1 MMPRGHPTMN
11 SPRVRSEPTR
21 AVPVVFAL
29 IFNLVM
35 GPLAPV
41 ALSVL
46 GPQNALAYVGS
57 TSFELDGNIDHTG
70 SGHDWDQV
78 YADAQNGTNT
88 SGADSIHFITDAVNT
103 TADDI
108 FKGGGS
114 KDQQTVQGGPWLWSA
129 QKPQPKDDIT
139 HAFAAAYTIGGH
151 TIAYF
156 GLDKY
161 EVDGD
166 NQVGFWFFKDQVAKT
181 DIASNGGFKFSG
193 EHAVGDILVLADYT
207 NGGSVPNFKVYQW
220 VGSGGSNGSLDLVAS
235 GGQCDSSNQ

>member
-57 TSFELDGNIDHTG
+57 TSFELDGNIDHTA

-78 YADAQNGTNT
+78 HAGT
-88 SGADSIHFITDAVNT
+88 SGADNTQFITDAVNT

-114 KDQQTVQGGPWLWSA
+114 KDQQPIQNGPWLWSA

-139 HAFAAAYTIGGH
+139 HAFAAAYTIG
-151 TIAYF
+151 
-156 GLDKY
+156 
-161 EVDGD
+161 
-166 NQVGFWFFKDQVAKT
+166 N
-181 DIASNGGFKFSG
+181 
-193 EHAVGDILVLADYT
+193 
-207 NGGSVPNFKVYQW
+207 
-220 VGSGGSNGSLDLVAS
+220 
-235 GGQCDSSNQ
+235 